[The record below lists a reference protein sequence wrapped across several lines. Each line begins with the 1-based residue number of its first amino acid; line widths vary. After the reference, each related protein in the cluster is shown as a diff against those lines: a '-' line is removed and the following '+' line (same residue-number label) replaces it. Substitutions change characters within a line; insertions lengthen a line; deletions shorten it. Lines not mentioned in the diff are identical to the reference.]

1 MDRREMFRD
10 INPDAHLWDGLDN
23 CIIGITEEACAVYD
37 IHKMEKELMKLNDW
51 DIETAA
57 EYVEYN
63 ILQAYIGEFT
73 PIHVWTMPEPEF
85 TKETI

>member
-1 MDRREMFRD
+1 MDRRQMIAD
-10 INPDAHLWDGLDN
+10 INPQAHLWDDLDE

-37 IHKMEKELMKLNDW
+37 IHKMEKTLMELNDW

-73 PIHVWTMPEPEF
+73 PVHVWTIPEND
-85 TKETI
+85 

>member
-1 MDRREMFRD
+1 MDRRQMVAD
-10 INPDAHLWDGLDN
+10 INPQAHLWDDLDE

-37 IHKMEKELMKLNDW
+37 IHKMEKTLMELNDW

-73 PIHVWTMPEPEF
+73 PVHVWTIPEND
-85 TKETI
+85 